1 MNNQTANNNHYD
13 LIVIGAGSGGVRAA
27 RISANYGAKVA
38 IVESVRVGGTCVLRG
53 CVPKKLLVYGSHFAK
68 EIEDSEGFGWQISS
82 FIHDWSKLISNK
94 NKELDRLNKIYLNLL
109 SKVNIINGFAR
120 IISNTEIEVNG
131 EVLSTNSILI
141 AVGGKPFMPDI
152 KGKELCI
159 NSDAALDLKKFPASI
174 VINGGG
180 YIALEFAGIFA
191 SFGSNVTLVYRGKN
205 ILRGFDSDI
214 SKLITEELK
223 NSKIKLLTETEISSV
238 SKTSDGL
245 LTKLSSGEEVITD
258 EVMYATGRVPATNDL
273 GLKNVGIKIGS
284 LGEIIVDDNN
294 ETNIK
299 NIFAIGDVTNRI
311 NLTPVAIAEG
321 QIFADNRFGT
331 TNKKCDY
338 INVASAVFTQPA
350 IGVVGLNEVEA
361 QKLYVDNGGISIF
374 KTSFKPMK
382 QTLGGRNTKIFIK
395 MIVTNKDNKVVGIHG
410 IGDDMPEI
418 IQICAVAIKAG
429 ATKDDF
435 DNTMGIHPTAA
446 EELVTLK

>member
-1 MNNQTANNNHYD
+1 MNNKASNNNHYD

-27 RISANYGAKVA
+27 RIAANYGAKVA

-68 EIEDSEGFGWQISS
+68 EIEDSEGFGWQVSS
-82 FIHDWSKLISNK
+82 YTHDWIKLISNK
-94 NKELDRLNKIYLNLL
+94 NKELDRLNKIYLDLL
-109 SKVNIINGFAR
+109 SKVNVINGFAK
-120 IISNTEIEVNG
+120 IISNNEIEVNG
-131 EVLSTNSILI
+131 EVLSTSSILI
-141 AVGGKPFMPDI
+141 AVGGKAYMPDI
-152 KGKELCI
+152 QGKEFCI
-159 NSDAALDLKKFPASI
+159 NSDAALDLKIFPSNI
-174 VINGGG
+174 LINGGG

-191 SFGSNVTLVYRGKN
+191 SFGANVTLVYRGKD

-214 SKLITEELK
+214 SNLITEELI
-223 NSKIKLLTETEISSV
+223 NSKIKVLTEVEITSV
-238 SKTSDGL
+238 SKTSLGL
-245 LTKLSSGEEVITD
+245 STKLSNGEKVISN
-258 EVMYATGRVPATNDL
+258 EVMFATGRVPNTNDL
-273 GLKNVGIKIGS
+273 GLENVGIKIGS
-284 LGEIIVDDNN
+284 KGEIIVDDNN

-321 QIFADNRFGT
+321 QIFSDNRFGGM
-331 TNKKCDY
+331 NKKCDY

-350 IGVVGLNEVEA
+350 IGVVGLTEKEA
-361 QKLYVDNGGISIF
+361 ERLFVDNGGISVF
-374 KTSFKPMK
+374 DTSFKPMK
-382 QTLGGRNTKIFIK
+382 QTLGGRNTKIYIK

>member
-1 MNNQTANNNHYD
+1 MSNKTSNNNYD

-27 RISANYGAKVA
+27 RIAANYGAKVA
-38 IVESVRVGGTCVLRG
+38 IIESVRVGGTCVLRG

-68 EIEDSEGFGWQISS
+68 EIEDSEGFGWKINS
-82 FIHDWSKLISNK
+82 FMHDWSKLISNK
-94 NKELDRLNKIYLNLL
+94 DKELDRLNKIYLNLL
-109 SKVNIINGFAR
+109 SKVKIINGFAN
-120 IISNTEIEVNG
+120 IISNNEVQVNG
-131 EVLSTNSILI
+131 EILSTNSILI
-141 AVGGKPFMPDI
+141 AVGGKSYMPDI
-152 KGKELCI
+152 QGKELCI
-159 NSDAALDLKKFPASI
+159 NSDAALDLNKFPTSI

-191 SFGSNVTLVYRGKN
+191 SFGANVTLIYRGKN

-223 NSKIKLLTETEISSV
+223 KLKINLHTETEITSV
-238 SKTSDGL
+238 SKTSSGL
-245 LTKLSSGEEVITD
+245 LTKLSNGKEVNSD
-258 EVMYATGRVPATNDL
+258 EVMYATGRVPNTRDL
-273 GLKNVGIKIGS
+273 GLENVGIETGSIGQ
-284 LGEIIVDDNN
+284 IMVDDNN

-321 QIFADNRFGT
+321 QIFSDNLFGG

-338 INVASAVFTQPA
+338 SNVASAVFTQPA
-350 IGVVGLNEVEA
+350 IGVVGLSEEEGK
-361 QKLYVDNGGISIF
+361 KLLAEDGGISIF

-395 MIVTNKDNKVVGIHG
+395 MIVANKDNKVIGIHG

>member
-1 MNNQTANNNHYD
+1 MSNKITNTNYD

-27 RISANYGAKVA
+27 RIAANYGAKVA

-205 ILRGFDSDI
+205 ILRGFDQS
-214 SKLITEELK
+214 
-223 NSKIKLLTETEISSV
+223 
-238 SKTSDGL
+238 
-245 LTKLSSGEEVITD
+245 
-258 EVMYATGRVPATNDL
+258 
-273 GLKNVGIKIGS
+273 
-284 LGEIIVDDNN
+284 
-294 ETNIK
+294 
-299 NIFAIGDVTNRI
+299 
-311 NLTPVAIAEG
+311 
-321 QIFADNRFGT
+321 
-331 TNKKCDY
+331 
-338 INVASAVFTQPA
+338 
-350 IGVVGLNEVEA
+350 
-361 QKLYVDNGGISIF
+361 
-374 KTSFKPMK
+374 
-382 QTLGGRNTKIFIK
+382 
-395 MIVTNKDNKVVGIHG
+395 
-410 IGDDMPEI
+410 
-418 IQICAVAIKAG
+418 
-429 ATKDDF
+429 
-435 DNTMGIHPTAA
+435 
-446 EELVTLK
+446 

>member
-1 MNNQTANNNHYD
+1 MSNKTSNNNYD

-27 RISANYGAKVA
+27 RIAANYGAKVA
-38 IVESVRVGGTCVLRG
+38 IIESVRVGGTCVLRG

-68 EIEDSEGFGWQISS
+68 EIEDSEGFGWKINS
-82 FIHDWSKLISNK
+82 FMHDWSKLISNK
-94 NKELDRLNKIYLNLL
+94 DKELDRLNKIYLNLL
-109 SKVNIINGFAR
+109 SKVKIINGFAN
-120 IISNTEIEVNG
+120 IISNNEVQVNG
-131 EVLSTNSILI
+131 EILSTNSILI
-141 AVGGKPFMPDI
+141 AVGGKSYMPDI
-152 KGKELCI
+152 QGKELCI
-159 NSDAALDLKKFPASI
+159 NSDAALDLNKFPTSI

-191 SFGSNVTLVYRGKN
+191 SFGANVTLVYRGKN

-223 NSKIKLLTETEISSV
+223 NLKINLLTETEIISV
-238 SKTSDGL
+238 SKTSSGL
-245 LTKLSSGEEVITD
+245 LTKLSSGKEVNSD
-258 EVMYATGRVPATNDL
+258 EVMYATGRVPNTKDL
-273 GLKNVGIKIGS
+273 GLENVGIETGS
-284 LGEIIVDDNN
+284 IGEIIVDDNN

-321 QIFADNRFGT
+321 QIFSDNLFGS

-338 INVASAVFTQPA
+338 SNVASAVFTQPA
-350 IGVVGLNEVEA
+350 IGVVGLSEEEGK
-361 QKLYVDNGGISIF
+361 KLLAEDGGISIF

-382 QTLGGRNTKIFIK
+382 QTLGGRDTKIFIK
-395 MIVTNKDNKVVGIHG
+395 MIVANKDNKVIGIHG

>member
-1 MNNQTANNNHYD
+1 LNNKASNNNHYD

-27 RISANYGAKVA
+27 RIAANYGAKVA

-68 EIEDSEGFGWQISS
+68 EIEDSEGFGWQVSS
-82 FIHDWSKLISNK
+82 YTHDWIKLISNK
-94 NKELDRLNKIYLNLL
+94 NKELDRLNKIYLDLL
-109 SKVNIINGFAR
+109 SKVNVINGFAK
-120 IISNTEIEVNG
+120 IISNNEIEVNG
-131 EVLSTNSILI
+131 EVLSTSSILI
-141 AVGGKPFMPDI
+141 AVGGKAYMPDI
-152 KGKELCI
+152 QGKEFCI
-159 NSDAALDLKKFPASI
+159 NSDAALDLKIFPSNI
-174 VINGGG
+174 LINGGG

-191 SFGSNVTLVYRGKN
+191 SFGANVTLVYRGKD

-214 SKLITEELK
+214 SNLITEELI
-223 NSKIKLLTETEISSV
+223 NSKIKVLTEVEITSV
-238 SKTSDGL
+238 SKTSLGL
-245 LTKLSSGEEVITD
+245 STKLSNGEKVISN
-258 EVMYATGRVPATNDL
+258 EVMFATGRVPNTNDL
-273 GLKNVGIKIGS
+273 GLENVGIKIGS
-284 LGEIIVDDNN
+284 KGEIIVDDNN

-321 QIFADNRFGT
+321 QIFSDNRFGGM
-331 TNKKCDY
+331 NKKCDY

-350 IGVVGLNEVEA
+350 IGVVGLTEKEA
-361 QKLYVDNGGISIF
+361 ERLFVDNGGISVF
-374 KTSFKPMK
+374 DTSFKPMK
-382 QTLGGRNTKIFIK
+382 QTLGGRNTKIYIK

>member
-1 MNNQTANNNHYD
+1 M
-13 LIVIGAGSGGVRAA
+13 
-27 RISANYGAKVA
+27 
-38 IVESVRVGGTCVLRG
+38 
-53 CVPKKLLVYGSHFAK
+53 
-68 EIEDSEGFGWQISS
+68 
-82 FIHDWSKLISNK
+82 
-94 NKELDRLNKIYLNLL
+94 
-109 SKVNIINGFAR
+109 
-120 IISNTEIEVNG
+120 
-131 EVLSTNSILI
+131 
-141 AVGGKPFMPDI
+141 
-152 KGKELCI
+152 
-159 NSDAALDLKKFPASI
+159 
-174 VINGGG
+174 
-180 YIALEFAGIFA
+180 
-191 SFGSNVTLVYRGKN
+191 TLVYRGKN

-258 EVMYATGRVPATNDL
+258 EVMYATGRVPATNHL

-338 INVASAVFTQPA
+338 SNVASAVFTQPA

>member
-1 MNNQTANNNHYD
+1 MNNQIANNNHYD

-27 RISANYGAKVA
+27 RIAANYGAKVA

-331 TNKKCDY
+331 NNKKCDY
-338 INVASAVFTQPA
+338 SNVASAVFTQPA

>member
-1 MNNQTANNNHYD
+1 LNNQTANNNHYD

-27 RISANYGAKVA
+27 RIAANYGAKVA

-338 INVASAVFTQPA
+338 SNVASAVFTQPA